1 MNHTLIAKGTRV
13 VGDVYF
19 SGELHVQGKVVGTIV
34 ADEAA
39 ELEIS
44 RGGIIEGQLQGPKMV
59 IRGTV
64 NGDIHCYK
72 HIELAP
78 TAVINGNVYYNLLE
92 MVKGAQ
98 VNGGLVFVPEEQQRK
113 HIKSQR
119 GQRATS

>member
-34 ADEAA
+34 ADEMA

-59 IRGTV
+59 IRGVV

-98 VNGGLVFVPEEQQRK
+98 VNGGLVYVPEEQQRK

-119 GQRATS
+119 GQRVTT

>member
-34 ADEAA
+34 ADETA

-59 IRGTV
+59 IRGIV

-119 GQRATS
+119 GQRAAT